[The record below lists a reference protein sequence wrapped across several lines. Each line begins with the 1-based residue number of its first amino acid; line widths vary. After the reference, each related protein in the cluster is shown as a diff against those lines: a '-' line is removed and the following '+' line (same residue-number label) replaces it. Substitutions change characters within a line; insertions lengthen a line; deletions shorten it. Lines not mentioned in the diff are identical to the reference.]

1 MAKQPRKYSRPHS
14 KKLVVVQTEASIKA
28 MEQFVNR
35 TMSSLYALD
44 VILYYIADESVA
56 DKANQQVRDLFDS
69 KIEQFDKDISKLKR
83 QVEEN
88 AVDMPDYDEAHSSEY
103 KIYSPLC
110 SVFLKLI
117 RKFETNTQL
126 IDALWLDGE
135 IPSSVRKTKTTKLAR
150 HLANISRQVVNASNN
165 AMAIAKDQGKVGE
178 IDSTLKE
185 MEQKNSSELLSEAGQ
200 AVDEANHE
208 NTVEAEAETEAA

>member
-88 AVDMPDYDEAHSSEY
+88 AVDMPDYDESHSSEY

-150 HLANISRQVVNASNN
+150 HLANISRQVVNASNH
-165 AMAIAKDQGKVGE
+165 AMLIAKEQGKVGE

-200 AVDEANHE
+200 AVDDANNE

>member
-14 KKLVVVQTEASIKA
+14 KKMVVVQTEASIKA

-69 KIEQFDKDISKLKR
+69 KIEQFDKDISKLRR

-88 AVDMPDYDEAHSSEY
+88 AVDMPNYDEAHSSEY

-117 RKFETNTQL
+117 NKFETNTQL

-135 IPSSVRKTKTTKLAR
+135 IPSSARKTKTTKLAR

-165 AMAIAKDQGKVGE
+165 AMVIAKDQGKVGE

-200 AVDEANHE
+200 AADEAKHE
-208 NTVEAEAETEAA
+208 NTVEAETEAA

>member
-14 KKLVVVQTEASIKA
+14 KKLVIVQTEASIKA

-35 TMSSLYALD
+35 TMSALYALD

-69 KIEQFDKDISKLKR
+69 KIEQFDKEISKLKR

-88 AVDMPDYDEAHSSEY
+88 AVDMPDYDESHTSEY
-103 KIYSPLC
+103 RIYSPLC

-135 IPSSVRKTKTTKLAR
+135 IPSSARKTKTTKLAR

-165 AMAIAKDQGKVGE
+165 AMLIAKDQGKVGE
-178 IDSTLKE
+178 IDNALKE
-185 MEQKNSSELLSEAGQ
+185 MEQKNSSELLTEAGQ
-200 AVDEANHE
+200 AVDEANQE
-208 NTVEAEAETEAA
+208 SRVEEESETEAA

>member
-14 KKLVVVQTEASIKA
+14 KKMVVVQTEASIKA

-69 KIEQFDKDISKLKR
+69 KIEQFDKDISKLRR

-88 AVDMPDYDEAHSSEY
+88 AVDMPNYDEAHSSEY

-117 RKFETNTQL
+117 NKFETNTQL

-165 AMAIAKDQGKVGE
+165 AMLIAKDQGKVGE

>member
-35 TMSSLYALD
+35 TMSSIYALD

-69 KIEQFDKDISKLKR
+69 KIEQFDKEISKLKR

-88 AVDMPDYDEAHSSEY
+88 AVDMPDYDESHSSEY

-150 HLANISRQVVNASNN
+150 HLANISRQVVNTSNH
-165 AMAIAKDQGKVGE
+165 AMLIAKEQGKVGE

-200 AVDEANHE
+200 AVDDANNE